1 MLDNRF
7 KRGLKNFNSSNKSTK
22 QVKNYLGKKA
32 DMLGVQLPKYITSMK
47 NISVNKVNRFIN
59 TLLNKADK
67 EIRKAEIEKVQSE
80 ALHNK
85 LKNSIKVYNKKVDN
99 ITKELHKKYT
109 ENQFNFLNGKSLMV
123 LGELI
128 SFDSSNGVFLEK
140 MDINNFEFNSK
151 EDMKNFVKDLN
162 ATIKNMSFTKFD
174 EELLDTDTVNGL
186 TEFYENKLSS
196 FLSEFNKLEYSS
208 DFEDIGERYNKLNK
222 VQKNMFVQAYKNN
235 MRDDYLVPSDE
246 EGQEILERNYLN
258 KLLGIMATLEG
269 L

>member
-32 DMLGVQLPKYITSMK
+32 DKLGVELPKYISDMK
-47 NISVNKVNRFIN
+47 NVSASKVNRFIN

-67 EIRKAEIEKVQSE
+67 EIRKVEIEKLQGEVLQ
-80 ALHNK
+80 NK

-109 ENQFNFLNGKSLMV
+109 ENQVKFLNGDTLMV

-151 EDMKNFVKDLN
+151 EDMKNFIKDLN
-162 ATIKNMSFTKFD
+162 NTIKGMNFTKFD

-208 DFEDIGERYNKLNK
+208 DFDDIGERYKKLNK

-235 MRDDYLVPSDE
+235 MRDVYPVPSDE
-246 EGQEILERNYLN
+246 EGQELLERNYLN
-258 KLLGIMATLEG
+258 KLLGIMSQVESY
-269 L
+269 

>member
-7 KRGLKNFNSSNKSTK
+7 KRGLKNFNTSNKTSK

-32 DMLGVQLPKYITSMK
+32 DMLGVELPKYISDMK
-47 NISVNKVNRFIN
+47 NVSSTKVDRFIN

-67 EIRKAEIEKVQSE
+67 EIRKVEIEKLQGEVLQ
-80 ALHNK
+80 NK

-109 ENQFNFLNGKSLMV
+109 NNQVDFLNGKSFMV

-128 SFDSSNGVFLEK
+128 NFDSSNGVFLEK

-162 ATIKNMSFTKFD
+162 ATIKNMTFEKFD
-174 EELLDTDTVNGL
+174 NELLDTDVVNGL

-208 DFEDIGERYNKLNK
+208 DFEDIGERYKKLNK

-246 EGQEILERNYLN
+246 EGQENLERNYLN
-258 KLLGIMATLEG
+258 KLLGIMATVEG

>member
-32 DMLGVQLPKYITSMK
+32 DMLGVEIPKYITDMK
-47 NISVNKVNRFIN
+47 NVSATKVNRFIN

-67 EIRKAEIEKVQSE
+67 EIRKAEIEKVQGE
-80 ALHNK
+80 YLQNR

-109 ENQFNFLNGKSLMV
+109 ENQVNFLNGKSLMV

-128 SFDSSNGVFLEK
+128 NFDSSNGVFLEK

-151 EDMKNFVKDLN
+151 EDIKNFVKDLN
-162 ATIKNMSFTKFD
+162 NTIKNMSFEKFD

-196 FLSEFNKLEYSS
+196 FLSEFNKLEHSA
-208 DFEDIGERYNKLNK
+208 DFEEIGERYNKLNK

-235 MRDDYLVPSDE
+235 MRDDYPIPSDE

-258 KLLGIMATLEG
+258 KLLGIMAQVESY
-269 L
+269 

>member
-32 DMLGVQLPKYITSMK
+32 DMLGVEIPKYITDMK
-47 NISVNKVNRFIN
+47 NVSATKVNRFIN

-67 EIRKAEIEKVQSE
+67 EIRKAEIEKVQGE
-80 ALHNK
+80 YLQNR

-109 ENQFNFLNGKSLMV
+109 ENQIKFLNGDGLMV

-128 SFDSSNGVFLEK
+128 NFDSSNGVFLEK

-151 EDMKNFVKDLN
+151 EDMKNFIKDLN
-162 ATIKNMSFTKFD
+162 NTIKNMSFEKFD
-174 EELLDTDTVNGL
+174 NDLLDTETVNGL

-208 DFEDIGERYNKLNK
+208 DFEDIGERYKKLNK

-235 MRDDYLVPSDE
+235 MRDDYPVPSDE

-258 KLLGIMATLEG
+258 KLLGIMAQVESY
-269 L
+269 

>member
-7 KRGLKNFNSSNKSTK
+7 KRGLKNFNTSNKTSK

-32 DMLGVQLPKYITSMK
+32 DMLGVELPKYITDMK
-47 NISVNKVNRFIN
+47 NVSSTKVNRFIN

-67 EIRKAEIEKVQSE
+67 EIRKAEIEKVQGE
-80 ALHNK
+80 YLQNR

-109 ENQFNFLNGKSLMV
+109 ENQVNFLNGEPLRV
-123 LGELI
+123 LGEEI
-128 SFDSSNGVFLEK
+128 MFDSSNGVFLEK

-151 EDMKNFVKDLN
+151 EDMKNFIKDLN
-162 ATIKNMSFTKFD
+162 NTIKNMNFTKFD

-186 TEFYENKLSS
+186 TQFYEDKLEA
-196 FLSEFNKLEYSS
+196 FLSEFNDLQQAD
-208 DFEDIGERYNKLNK
+208 DFEKIKDRYNNLNK

-235 MRDDYLVPSDE
+235 MRDDYPVPTDQ
-246 EGQEILERNYLN
+246 EGQDQLELHYLN
-258 KLLGIMATLEG
+258 KLLAIMSRVERL
-269 L
+269 

>member
-32 DMLGVQLPKYITSMK
+32 DMLGVNLPKYITDMK
-47 NISVNKVNRFIN
+47 NVSVTKVNRFIN

-67 EIRKAEIEKVQSE
+67 EIRKAEIEKVQAE
-80 ALHNK
+80 AIQNK
-85 LKNSIKVYNKKVDN
+85 LKNSIKVYNKRVND
-99 ITKELHKKYT
+99 ITKQVYGRYT
-109 ENQFNFLNGKSLMV
+109 ENQIKFLNGEPLIV
-123 LGELI
+123 LGEEI
-128 SFDSSNGVFLEK
+128 MFDSSNGVFLEK

-162 ATIKNMSFTKFD
+162 NTIKKMTFEKFD
-174 EELLDTDTVNGL
+174 EELLDTDVVNGL

-208 DFEDIGERYNKLNK
+208 DFDDIGERYKKLNK

-235 MRDDYLVPSDE
+235 MRDDYSVPSDE

-258 KLLGIMATLEG
+258 KLLGIMTQVESY
-269 L
+269 